1 MAKVTDWLKA
11 ARLRTLPLALA
22 SMGMGAFVAAR
33 EPGFN
38 LKAVFGAALTTVL
51 LQVLSNFAN
60 DLGDASKGA
69 DGRQRV
75 GPARMV
81 QSGAI
86 SPGQMKTAVALM
98 AVAALMSGFWLLFGL
113 SHLDDASAFG
123 MLLLGIASIAAAIK
137 YTVGSRPYGYR
148 SLGDLFVF
156 VFFGIIGVAGTYF
169 LVLDG
174 QFDPAIMLLAAAVGL
189 HSTAVLNINN
199 MRDMATDRFSGKR
212 TLVVLMGYNNA
223 LLYHIFLVVSP
234 FILMAIYNLVRLQGV
249 FVWVYLLMI
258 PLFLKDLR
266 GILNSPGYSD
276 LDPYLRRQAIKTF
289 LLVLVYGLSIQ
300 F

>member
-1 MAKVTDWLKA
+1 MASLSNWLKA

-22 SMGMGAFVAAR
+22 SMGMGAFVASR

-38 LKAVFGAALTTVL
+38 PSAAFGAALTTVF

-60 DLGDASKGA
+60 DLGDAVKGT
-69 DGRQRV
+69 DNRQRV
-75 GPARMV
+75 GPQRMV

-86 SPGQMKTAVALM
+86 SRKAMKSAVAIM
-98 AVAALMSGFWLLFGL
+98 ALASFMSGLWLLFGL
-113 SHLDDASAFG
+113 SHLDHSSAFG
-123 MLLLGIASIAAAIK
+123 MLLLGFAAIAAAIK

-148 SLGDLFVF
+148 SLGDVF
-156 VFFGIIGVAGTYF
+156 VFLFFGLTGVAGTYF

-174 QFDPAIMLLAAAVGL
+174 SFDAAILLPASAVGL
-189 HSTAVLNINN
+189 LSTAVLNINN

-212 TLVVLMGYNNA
+212 TLVVIMGYNNA
-223 LLYHIFLVVSP
+223 LLYHIFLVITP
-234 FILMAIYNLVRLQGV
+234 FILIALFNLVQGFNV
-249 FVWVYLLMI
+249 FSWAYLLML

-266 GILNSPGYSD
+266 GVLNSPGYND
-276 LDPYLRRQAIKTF
+276 LDPYLRRQALNTF
-289 LLVLVYGLSIQ
+289 LLVVVYGLSIQ